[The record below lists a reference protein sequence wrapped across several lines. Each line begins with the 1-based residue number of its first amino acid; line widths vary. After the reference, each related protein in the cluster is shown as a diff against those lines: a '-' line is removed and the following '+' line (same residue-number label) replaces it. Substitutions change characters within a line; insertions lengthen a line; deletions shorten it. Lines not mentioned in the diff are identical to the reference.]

1 MKNYTMVQVYQAQ
14 AQQPTTTKIRIKIPK
29 KYSQQPVIQQLAADH
44 NVKINILAALLFSHG
59 DLDGWFDLELR
70 GNSQKIKSA
79 LRHLEQL
86 GVEVWKL

>member
-1 MKNYTMVQVYQAQ
+1 MVQVYQAQ